1 MKLSLRNLLRNLVG
15 PGTGRA
21 HARPTPT
28 ARRQGEQRDERLVPT
43 APLQNMIAG
52 LGPWPTGGGLTIFT
66 ETFTKTGATFQGGF
80 ADDATGIWVPVS
92 GKLSL
97 PVAGRDNITLQGGGT
112 GWSNQENAL
121 VTEIVNFSG
130 RVKEGSVWTSP
141 IPVNGT
147 LTRIDFFLHLA
158 SNPPWTSAQST
169 SNQVFGW
176 FEPVPE

>member
-1 MKLSLRNLLRNLVG
+1 MKRYLRNLLRKLVG
-15 PGTGRA
+15 PGKGPAR
-21 HARPTPT
+21 ARPTPT
-28 ARRQGEQRDERLVPT
+28 ARLQVEQLDERLVPT
-43 APLQNMIAG
+43 AHLQNMIAG

-66 ETFTKTGATFQGGF
+66 EPFTKTGATFQGGF

-97 PVAGRDNITLQGGGT
+97 PVAGWDKITVQGSGA

-147 LTRIDFFLHLA
+147 LTRIDFFFHLA
-158 SNPPWTSAQST
+158 ANPPWLSTQST